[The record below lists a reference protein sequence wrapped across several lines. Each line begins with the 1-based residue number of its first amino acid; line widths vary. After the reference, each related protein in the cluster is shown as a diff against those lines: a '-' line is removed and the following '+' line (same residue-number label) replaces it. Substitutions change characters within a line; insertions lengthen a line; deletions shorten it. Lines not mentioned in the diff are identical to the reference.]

1 MKKLRDVADTD
12 VVKNTKFNITKENSW
27 CNYIIHIIQYNI
39 NKQNLEKK
47 IGNVDKKILDT
58 SSLVTTNDLNKKI
71 CEIENKIPNTS
82 NFVTTNVL
90 KAKINEV

>member
-1 MKKLRDVADTD
+1 M
-12 VVKNTKFNITKENSW
+12 
-27 CNYIIHIIQYNI
+27 
-39 NKQNLEKK
+39 
-47 IGNVDKKILDT
+47 LDT